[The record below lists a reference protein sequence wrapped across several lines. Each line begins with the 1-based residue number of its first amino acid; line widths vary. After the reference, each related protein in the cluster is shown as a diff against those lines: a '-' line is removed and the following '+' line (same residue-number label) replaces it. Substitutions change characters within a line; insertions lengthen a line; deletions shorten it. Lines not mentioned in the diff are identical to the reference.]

1 MINDGNV
8 LPFRIDYI
16 KTIKDSDKAKDK
28 QVSAIDTEKALLNQA
43 RISEIVSYILG
54 HFDQKT
60 KRNRGDSFTFSILE
74 NVEEVATAKNRN
86 EIKEKKNK
94 IRIKGFNSIF
104 AVSSIAAAKLYYT
117 EFKHQMENL
126 PEAKRLRI
134 ARYSVMASMR
144 RRMMILWLM
153 KIPRIQTDWIK
164 VHGISWKVLLTIII
178 GCFPLLTI
186 PQATSSKTIIKMYRL
201 E

>member
-1 MINDGNV
+1 M
-8 LPFRIDYI
+8 
-16 KTIKDSDKAKDK
+16 
-28 QVSAIDTEKALLNQA
+28 
-43 RISEIVSYILG
+43 
-54 HFDQKT
+54 
-60 KRNRGDSFTFSILE
+60 
-74 NVEEVATAKNRN
+74 EEVATAKNRN

-104 AVSSIAAAKLYYT
+104 AVSSIEAAKLYYT